1 MIRTVEAVISEDGNV
16 RLLETI
22 ALASARRALVT
33 ILEEEPRPAGQRA
46 RASQR
51 ACTFGG
57 MELAGGGRGMVPS
70 AAGAVVLVRFPV
82 SHLSQAKLGPAVVLA
97 DAGRGDRILGQ
108 MTSKSY
114 ADSRAVEI
122 ATSDFAQ
129 SSLRIVSYARP
140 GKLFTANQSLLVSEV
155 GRLTSGAFA
164 EVIDAVIGLL
174 RPTN

>member
-1 MIRTVEAVISEDGNV
+1 
-16 RLLETI
+16 
-22 ALASARRALVT
+22 
-33 ILEEEPRPAGQRA
+33 
-46 RASQR
+46 
-51 ACTFGG
+51 
-57 MELAGGGRGMVPS
+57 MVPS

-114 ADSRAVEI
+114 ADSRAVAI

-129 SSLRIVSYARP
+129 GSLRIVSYARP